1 MQSSSKPISWP
12 YLHSAAFD
20 AFFICATV
28 GLALALGFLASA
40 SSAMLLAVV
49 SVNIWLFANPHLI
62 ATFARMN
69 ANRNAHQK
77 HWFLIFIVPFL
88 VLLALTIIALA
99 YEVSGLFTLYLFA
112 QTFHVTRQSY
122 GIARTYRRIAEP
134 PLRRDVLSELLIYIF
149 PLWGL
154 LHWCSQGATSFLY
167 YPVSLPAVPSPVV
180 NLVGGLA
187 LNLAAVWVIRQCRP
201 LAASS
206 AISAISSS
214 QSHDWFVASHICI
227 FAVAYLGLSDMT
239 LGWLIVNI
247 WHNVQYLLFVW
258 WKNSKNMNALP
269 TDSQGS
275 TSASPALLW
284 KRGLQYLGLC
294 ALCGAVLYEL
304 FDWIGHQFLW
314 LGLPT
319 VLILHFTLNF
329 HHYWADAVIWKRSK
343 LPAQMV

>member
-1 MQSSSKPISWP
+1 MWLSSKLTRYP
-12 YLHSAAFD
+12 YLHSPVFD
-20 AFFICATV
+20 AFFIFATF
-28 GLALALGFLASA
+28 ALALMLGAMASV

-49 SVNIWLFANPHLI
+49 YVNIWLFANPHLI
-62 ATFARMN
+62 ATYTRMN
-69 ANRNAHQK
+69 ASRNAHQK
-77 HWFLIFIVPFL
+77 HWFLIFIVPIL
-88 VLLALTIIALA
+88 VLIALTVIALA

-122 GIARTYRRIAEP
+122 GIARTYRRIVEP
-134 PLRRDVLSELLIYIF
+134 PLGRDILSELLIYIF

-167 YPVSLPAVPSPVV
+167 YPVSLPVVPSTAV

-187 LNLAAVWVIRQCRP
+187 LSLAAVWGIRQSR
-201 LAASS
+201 LSTTS
-206 AISAISSS
+206 RLNGSK
-214 QSHDWFVASHICI
+214 SHDWFVASHICI

-269 TDSQGS
+269 TDSHGL
-275 TSASPALLW
+275 TSASPSLLW
-284 KRGLQYLGLC
+284 RRGLQYFGLC

-329 HHYWADAVIWKRSK
+329 HHYWADAVIWKRPK
-343 LPAQMV
+343 LPTQMV